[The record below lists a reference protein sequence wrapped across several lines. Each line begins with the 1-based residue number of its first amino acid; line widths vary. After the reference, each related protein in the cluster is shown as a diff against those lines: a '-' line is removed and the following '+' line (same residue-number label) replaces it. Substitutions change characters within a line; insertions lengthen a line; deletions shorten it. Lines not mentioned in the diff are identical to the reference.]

1 MAPKMGILL
10 IRGTH
15 VKNPLLS
22 KFYSLKC
29 KKKKIL
35 FQVDKNSRLSRRNR
49 DDTRSISI
57 KLSKNIGDTIPDTI
71 KVSSDDTITIT
82 NKISVSSRIVMHY
95 VLPKSSA
102 YAIRSSSIF
111 NWSFMYRMNNNGP
124 NSIESCNTV
133 STLRYTHIGI
143 NWLIFS
149 I

>member
-29 KKKKIL
+29 KKKKLL

-57 KLSKNIGDTIPDTI
+57 KLSKNIGETIPDTI
-71 KVSSDDTITIT
+71 KVSPDDTITIT

-95 VLPKSSA
+95 SGQAVKATSLKKERILHLS
-102 YAIRSSSIF
+102 ILRS
-111 NWSFMYRMNNNGP
+111 RA
-124 NSIESCNTV
+124 V
-133 STLRYTHIGI
+133 K
-143 NWLIFS
+143 
-149 I
+149 